1 MAVLTD
7 FDFEP
12 VGQRVDDGG
21 TDAVQA
27 AGDLVAATA
36 EFTAGVEDGQ
46 NDRDRR
52 NAQFLVD
59 ADRDTTSVVADF
71 DDVPGQDVHFNV
83 RAEAGQCFVDGVVDD
98 LIDQMVQAAR
108 TGGTDVHAGT
118 FPDGLEAFQNL
129 DLIGAILIV
138 DQGIHLFDVIELTD
152 GGFLRLD
159 RFVRGFFRRAF
170 RLFDGSRTVR
180 RSLRCRLLGLLRSHA
195 GVRVFADFSVFFHFA
210 RGVLQNFCV
219 HFFLIQSKTSRI
231 ESCVDVLYGKCS
243 AVQAS
248 QQCVGTQL

>member
-1 MAVLTD
+1 MVAVLTD

-83 RAEAGQCFVDGVVDD
+83 RAEAGQCFS
-98 LIDQMVQAAR
+98 M
-108 TGGTDVHAGT
+108 
-118 FPDGLEAFQNL
+118 
-129 DLIGAILIV
+129 
-138 DQGIHLFDVIELTD
+138 ELSTI
-152 GGFLRLD
+152 
-159 RFVRGFFRRAF
+159 
-170 RLFDGSRTVR
+170 S
-180 RSLRCRLLGLLRSHA
+180 
-195 GVRVFADFSVFFHFA
+195 
-210 RGVLQNFCV
+210 
-219 HFFLIQSKTSRI
+219 
-231 ESCVDVLYGKCS
+231 
-243 AVQAS
+243 
-248 QQCVGTQL
+248 